1 MGTWIQSIIFLKPH
15 LTIVAIT
22 DVVATEQQLV
32 TRQGGYD
39 RVQKTVTFPVAF
51 KSIAYSVVA
60 TLARGDEEAAQTWNY
75 TATDFY
81 LYQRYGDRWAHWVAI
96 GLGQT

>member
-1 MGTWIQSIIFLKPH
+1 MIKMQKINLQI
-15 LTIVAIT
+15 AMC
-22 DVVATEQQLV
+22 QLLGI
-32 TRQGGYD
+32 RQGGYD

-60 TLARGDEEAAQTWNY
+60 TLARGDEEAAQTWSY